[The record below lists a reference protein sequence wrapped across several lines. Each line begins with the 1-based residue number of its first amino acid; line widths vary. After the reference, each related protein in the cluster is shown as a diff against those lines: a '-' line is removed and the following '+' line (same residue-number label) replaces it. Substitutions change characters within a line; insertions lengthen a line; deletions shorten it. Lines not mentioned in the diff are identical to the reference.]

1 LVGLARLRDLV
12 FSRLLVECY
21 ESFLAVHGRNGGLE
35 GSWEL
40 IAMDDL
46 IMMGVGLAAV
56 TIILPDGA
64 LESLERR
71 AESEGSLLRSW
82 SAGLCSGCSIW
93 KMPKPG
99 LSST

>member
-1 LVGLARLRDLV
+1 
-12 FSRLLVECY
+12 
-21 ESFLAVHGRNGGLE
+21 
-35 GSWEL
+35 
-40 IAMDDL
+40 
-46 IMMGVGLAAV
+46 LAAV

-82 SAGLCSGCSIW
+82 SAGLCSGCSMW